1 MKKITYLIYFLIA
14 GLISACSSDK
24 SHDVAPI
31 PDIKSVVGKYQLT
44 PDESARRNESRVWII
59 TMIDDSHVEVK
70 ESLTADLNSKNPK
83 ITSRIFKNVV
93 VLGLETSG
101 SVLKIDSDFEDSEF
115 LVNGKS
121 NYKIV
126 GNCTVQT
133 NTLIA
138 TLSFRDLSIKENNPK
153 PHYEFMEFEKIE

>member
-1 MKKITYLIYFLIA
+1 MRKITYIIYFLIA
-14 GLISACSSDK
+14 GLVSACSSDK
-24 SHDVAPI
+24 SHDVAPE
-31 PDIKSVVGKYQLT
+31 PDIKSVAGKYQLT
-44 PDESARRNESRVWII
+44 PDESARRNESRIWII
-59 TMIDDSHVEVK
+59 TQIDNSHVDIK
-70 ESLTADLNSKNPK
+70 ENLTADLNSKKPK
-83 ITSRIFKNVV
+83 ITSRTFKNVL

-121 NYKIV
+121 NYKIA

-138 TLSFRDLSIKENNPK
+138 TLSFRDLSIKENNPQ
-153 PHYEFMEFEKIE
+153 PHYELMEFEKIK

>member
-1 MKKITYLIYFLIA
+1 MKKITYSICFLIA
-14 GLISACSSDK
+14 GLFSACSSDK
-24 SHDVAPI
+24 SHDVAPK
-31 PDIKSVVGKYQLT
+31 PDMKALGGKYQLT
-44 PDESARRNESRVWII
+44 PDESARRNESRIWTI
-59 TMIDDSHVEVK
+59 TKIDDSHVDVK
-70 ESLTADLNSKNPK
+70 ENLTADLNSKKPK
-83 ITSRIFKNVV
+83 ITSRIFKNVL

-121 NYKIV
+121 NYKIA

-138 TLSFRDLSIKENNPK
+138 SLSFRDLSIKENNPQL
-153 PHYEFMEFEKIE
+153 HQEFMEFEKIE